1 MKRIWPIRL
10 IQFSP
15 LMILALILA
24 VWFMTPPDM
33 RTLAFEYASM
43 RATPEMETAGVDFTF
58 DLELEAVRRLQGA
71 SDKTIHITPGN
82 SADGQLQTM
91 ATGVTGRVM
100 SEAWRLYDT
109 SGDIK
114 PNAIAANSAIFETL
128 RAYEERTH
136 SRVAVFVLPPQDK
149 PRVALQA
156 IESTEVL
163 TPAERRE
170 LENEGTLE
178 SLRRLTRGDKV
189 QRLPVDIERLTSGS
203 GDQHG
208 DRVVY
213 YTAKS
218 IGGRIYEV
226 YAVFPKPEEG
236 TGDLPELP
244 DSRSV
249 NARAN
254 RRALDRLVRRWGGAA
269 FVVGPTDDALV
280 PLRVPEA
287 LDASNIAH
295 GAQSIHRRLGPDG
308 SNGVV
313 KLAGEYTGSL
323 DGAKWMGVALG
334 VSPGYDAPGEKKGT
348 VVARQPLVFVAAYD
362 SSPDVPLAW
371 EQIGKTPWHIVQ
383 VWMSARI
390 FWIAGFLGVAF
401 LASLIASPVAFA
413 YERRQ
418 TAELELARERER
430 VRRQAR
436 ERVINRLTELSERV
450 DRAAATAST
459 GTRTEVQ
466 AVADDIDST
475 VNELRAILSGLSDEE
490 GHRG

>member
-1 MKRIWPIRL
+1 
-10 IQFSP
+10 
-15 LMILALILA
+15 
-24 VWFMTPPDM
+24 
-33 RTLAFEYASM
+33 
-43 RATPEMETAGVDFTF
+43 
-58 DLELEAVRRLQGA
+58 
-71 SDKTIHITPGN
+71 
-82 SADGQLQTM
+82 
-91 ATGVTGRVM
+91 M

-295 GAQSIHRRLGPDG
+295 GAQSIHRRLGARRLQRRREAG
-308 SNGVV
+308 RGVH
-313 KLAGEYTGSL
+313 
-323 DGAKWMGVALG
+323 GVARRGEAAWCRLG
-334 VSPGYDAPGEKKGT
+334 VSAWLRCPGREEGDRGGT
-348 VVARQPLVFVAAYD
+348 TATCLRRRLRLE
-362 SSPDVPLAW
+362 PDVPLAW